1 MASNG
6 IKKVGTNLDFST
18 GAKLKNLTAATE
30 NGEAVEFAQL
40 NAALAAKQNG
50 VAGGQGISLDG
61 ATINVDLTEG
71 GTDYASITVSG
82 GFVSSLDGVYT
93 RATTRGYNSTTSLA
107 STDLDYRHNT
117 GDFAWFYK
125 DNGGGVYAM
134 LIANSSDGTLGFSAP
149 WYAYL
154 VSVDPSTLS
163 ADQDN
168 LYSGAGY
175 DYLASSSES
184 DENSALVPDDTS
196 PYVAYSVGSG
206 ASYLKFSSSEL
217 QCDVVTDVAN
227 VGTGKLIDSN
237 TVKTYIDEQD
247 VVSRTAS
254 SNTFV
259 NTVAQL
265 SGNPSNVQSAIEAVS
280 SEINTIDAQV
290 VVLQNTDATHTNKI
304 TSHSSVLGV
313 SDLDND
319 FGSWAAPGVDYIG
332 ATNLTSRSA
341 IQGLGD
347 SISAV
352 YVAQATLT
360 GLSAGDTDF
369 GDGFIILSNNADAKT
384 LFQEIETE
392 LQNLSQGVGQF
403 WSPVDGHADSNINV
417 SSPASDDF
425 EGHIAS
431 NGDRVLLKGQTIQSE
446 NGIYVFNGTGSAM
459 TRSTDADLSEEF
471 SQNKT
476 VQVLNSTE
484 AGISGAVFA
493 YTGGDDPTLGSD
505 NLTFVLKSQGVVGS
519 GSVTDDKLS
528 ASLSTEID
536 NKTDKH
542 AEDVTLVADTP
553 LTIVHNL
560 NTTDVIVQVKDSSNN
575 YVDLE
580 VDGVDSNNVTI
591 RSSFGFSGRVICIG

>member
-1 MASNG
+1 MSSNG
-6 IKKVGTNLDFST
+6 TKKVATNLDFST
-18 GAKLKNLTAATE
+18 GAKLKNLPAAAAT
-30 NGEAVEFAQL
+30 GEALEYSQAQDL
-40 NAALAAKQNG
+40 LLAKQDNMT
-50 VAGGQGISLDG
+50 GGSGITLDG

-82 GFVSSLDGVYT
+82 AYVSALDGVYT
-93 RATTRGYNSTTSLA
+93 RATARGYNATTSAA
-107 STDLDYRHNT
+107 SDLDYRHNA

-134 LIANSSDGTLGFSAP
+134 MIANTSDGTLGVSAP

-168 LYSGAGY
+168 LYSGAGSHFV
-175 DYLASSSES
+175 ASSSES

-196 PYVAYSVGSG
+196 PYIAYSTGSG

-227 VGTGKLIDSN
+227 VATGKLIDSN

-247 VVSRTAS
+247 VISRTAS

-265 SGNPSNVQSAIEAVS
+265 SGNPANVQSAIESAA
-280 SEINTIDAQV
+280 SEINTLDSQV
-290 VVLQNTDATHTNKI
+290 VTLQNTDVTHTSQIN
-304 TSHSSVLGV
+304 SHSSVLGV
-313 SDLDND
+313 SNLDND
-319 FGSWAAPGVDYIG
+319 FGSWAAPGAEYIG
-332 ATNLTSRSA
+332 AANLTARAA

-347 SISAV
+347 SIDTV
-352 YVAQATLT
+352 YDLTATL
-360 GLSAGDTDF
+360 AGVASGETDF
-369 GDGFIILSNNADAKT
+369 GTGFIILSNNASAKT
-384 LFQEIETE
+384 LFQEIEVE

-403 WSPVDGHADSNINV
+403 WAPVEARENTNVNIA
-417 SSPASDDF
+417 SPADADF
-425 EGHIAS
+425 DGYTAS
-431 NGDRVLLKGQTIQSE
+431 NGDRILLKGQTLSYE
-446 NGIYVFNGTGSAM
+446 NGIYVFNGIGVAM
-459 TRSTDADLSEEF
+459 TRSTDADLSAEF

-476 VQVLNSTE
+476 VQVLNSAT
-484 AGISGAVFA
+484 AGVSGSTWA
-493 YTGGDDPTLGSD
+493 YTGADDPTLGVD
-505 NLTFVLKSQGVVGS
+505 ALTFEIKSQGVVGD
-519 GSVTDDKLS
+519 GSVTDSKLS
-528 ASLSTEID
+528 SSLSTEID

-553 LTIVHNL
+553 LTINHNL
-560 NTTDVIVQVKDSSNN
+560 DTTDVIVQVKDSSNN

-580 VDGVDSNNVTI
+580 VDGVDSNNITI